1 MNVCFVSRLQ
11 KQRQSKAKG
20 HDVKNQDKISILKT
34 LKRVFSCFL
43 FFFNAKTDLWGLWKS
58 PWRKFS
64 HQRQKNGV
72 MAVGYASML
81 DVMSTL
87 ALTTVGLSLAHRW
100 PITCWGGITTE
111 STLRSSTA
119 YRTHTACRWH
129 ICLLKTNKASRD
141 RCKWLCR
148 DLRLVCRGRRL
159 LWMPRAQGRRDGCS
173 LQRAYNLIWL
183 CGCWHSDLY
192 QGCGRHPQTPQPAR
206 CEVRK
211 HTHDPQHTQR
221 CNFSFRCTADKAS
234 RSLHRTAKVQ
244 GTEIQPTCDCWCCW
258 EEKVLEDCFCTA
270 CSI

>member
-1 MNVCFVSRLQ
+1 
-11 KQRQSKAKG
+11 
-20 HDVKNQDKISILKT
+20 
-34 LKRVFSCFL
+34 
-43 FFFNAKTDLWGLWKS
+43 
-58 PWRKFS
+58 
-64 HQRQKNGV
+64 

-129 ICLLKTNKASRD
+129 ICLLKANKASRD

-159 LWMPRAQGRRDGCS
+159 LWMPRAQGRRDGRS
-173 LQRAYNLIWL
+173 LQRAYNRIWL

-192 QGCGRHPQTPQPAR
+192 QGCGRRPQTPQPAR

-234 RSLHRTAKVQ
+234 RSLHRSAKVQ
-244 GTEIQPTCDCWCCW
+244 GTDPANLWLLMLLGGKSFGRLFLHRLLHINVAFTLLTFKWNEVGATWNISIMTPFYWCVW
-258 EEKVLEDCFCTA
+258 NLMQSPGAAVAGALMDL
-270 CSI
+270 SSSP

>member
-1 MNVCFVSRLQ
+1 
-11 KQRQSKAKG
+11 
-20 HDVKNQDKISILKT
+20 
-34 LKRVFSCFL
+34 
-43 FFFNAKTDLWGLWKS
+43 
-58 PWRKFS
+58 
-64 HQRQKNGV
+64 

-129 ICLLKTNKASRD
+129 ICLLKANKASRD

-159 LWMPRAQGRRDGCS
+159 LWMPRAQGRRDGRS

-192 QGCGRHPQTPQPAR
+192 QGCGRRPQTPQPAR
-206 CEVRK
+206 CEVHK

-234 RSLHRTAKVQ
+234 RSLHRSAKVQ